1 MNESQTSTRAGTDDS
16 AAPVATEE
24 RPRREPLNRRRI
36 VQTALRIMDEEGLA
50 AVTMRRVGRELG
62 CEAMSLYNHV
72 RDKDDI
78 LDGIAVEVLRE
89 FRIPEAEEWDEAA
102 RLAAKEF
109 RRLLLAHPGVMTLMT
124 ERDKPFTDADS
135 MRVYEY
141 IMDLLRSA
149 GLSVAD
155 TALAFHTFGG
165 YILGSVTM
173 ELGIGVGGP
182 SDPAHVQAHEEMAR
196 LVASA
201 DLPRLREV
209 MPHLVD
215 CDMDAQFEFGLDLM
229 IEGLRARID
238 ETT

>member
-1 MNESQTSTRAGTDDS
+1 VNESQTSTRAGTDDS
-16 AAPVATEE
+16 AAPVTTEE

-149 GLSVAD
+149 GLSAAD

-182 SDPAHVQAHEEMAR
+182 SDPAHAQAHEDMAR

-201 DLPRLREV
+201 DLPRMREV

-215 CDMDAQFEFGLDLM
+215 CDMDAQFEFGLDLL
-229 IEGLRARID
+229 IEGLRARMPGVS
-238 ETT
+238 